1 MNMHPPQEP
10 YNPIQPADSMSYIR
24 IFHAS
29 PDAPAVDIYANRN
42 LIAKGLAYKQITNYI
57 PVSPGNYNI
66 QVFPAGQQRNPV
78 INTNIAVTPR
88 STYTVAAVGTLS
100 NIGLLPIPEIYKP
113 TVPMDILRK
122 SYVRFV
128 HLSPN
133 APAVDVTLANGTK
146 LFENVKYK
154 NYTNYIIVD
163 SGNYTLLVKPSG
175 SNQTV
180 LTIPNIYLSPRM
192 IYSIY
197 AVGLVGNNPPLE
209 AVMSLDG
216 NYT

>member
-1 MNMHPPQEP
+1 
-10 YNPIQPADSMSYIR
+10 
-24 IFHAS
+24 
-29 PDAPAVDIYANRN
+29 
-42 LIAKGLAYKQITNYI
+42 
-57 PVSPGNYNI
+57 
-66 QVFPAGQQRNPV
+66 
-78 INTNIAVTPR
+78 
-88 STYTVAAVGTLS
+88 
-100 NIGLLPIPEIYKP
+100 
-113 TVPMDILRK
+113 PMDILRK